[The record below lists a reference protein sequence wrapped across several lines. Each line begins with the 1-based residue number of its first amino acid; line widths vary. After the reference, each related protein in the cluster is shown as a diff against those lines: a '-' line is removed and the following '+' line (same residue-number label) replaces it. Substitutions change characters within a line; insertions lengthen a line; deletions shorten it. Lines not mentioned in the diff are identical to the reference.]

1 MAEIDHEIIMEG
13 LANRLGTT
21 REKLS
26 KAMKKTNK

>member
-13 LANRLGTT
+13 LAKRFGVT

-26 KAMKKTNK
+26 EAMKKNK